1 MTENQPAVP
10 FWKRKALEEMTP
22 DEWEALCDGC
32 GWCCLYRLEDEES
45 GKVLTTA
52 VACRLLNLKTCRCQD
67 YPNRFA
73 KVSTCVRITPE
84 TARTYTW
91 LPETCAYRR
100 LALGKDLPEW
110 HPLITGNPRSVHYAG
125 ASALGR
131 AISELGVDLDDLE
144 NYILDEE

>member
-1 MTENQPAVP
+1 MSKSQQDVP
-10 FWKRKALEEMTP
+10 FWKRKTLEEMSP
-22 DEWEALCDGC
+22 DEWESLCDGC

-45 GKVLTTA
+45 GKVFTTA
-52 VACRLLNLKTCRCQD
+52 VACRLLDLKACRCKD
-67 YPNRFA
+67 YPNRFSR
-73 KVSTCVRITPE
+73 VSTCVRITPE

-110 HPLITGNPRSVHYAG
+110 HPLITGNWRSVHLAG

-131 AISELGVDLDDLE
+131 AISELGVDLDNLE
-144 NYILDEE
+144 DYILDED